1 MTDQHPANST
11 DRPAADEHPA
21 YGEELVVLLD
31 DAGQATGT
39 MPKALVHTD
48 RTPLH
53 LAFSLYAFD
62 DDGRFLLTRRA
73 LDKAT
78 FPGVWTNT
86 VCGHPAPGEDLTSA
100 AARRVRTEL
109 GMTLINPR
117 IVLPQFRYRAQMG
130 GIVEHEICPVLIG
143 QVCGPG
149 QPDPAE
155 VADLEWVAWEPFARA
170 VRDGRRPVSV
180 WCAEQVAQLTAL
192 GPDPHQWPTT
202 DPALLP
208 PALRTPPAE
217 PPNNGASPAT
227 NRPDDRPRAVPGT

>member
-86 VCGHPAPGEDLTSA
+86 VCGHPAPGESLTA
-100 AARRVRTEL
+100 ASARRVRTEL

-117 IVLPQFRYRAQMG
+117 IVLPQFRYWAQMG
-130 GIVEHEICPVLIG
+130 GIVENEICPVLIG
-143 QVCGPG
+143 QVSGTTRV
-149 QPDPAE
+149 DATE
-155 VADLEWVAWEPFARA
+155 VADTQWVAWEPFACA
-170 VRDGRRPVSV
+170 VAERRRTVSV
-180 WCAEQVAQLTAL
+180 WCAQQVAQLATL
-192 GPDPHQWPTT
+192 GPDPSAWPAA

-208 PALRTPPAE
+208 PALRVPA
-217 PPNNGASPAT
+217 N
-227 NRPDDRPRAVPGT
+227 